1 MSSSLK
7 FISFKFIN
15 FFFLLVL
22 VSMPV
27 LVIRYDVLVLQNT
40 ISEQSATE
48 YVEQLLL
55 LASVLSFAYIGW
67 DNAAYRR
74 ASFLIAAF
82 FSCMLIREFDAFF
95 DNLVYHGFWAV
106 PAITVALIAI
116 GYGLTDRNNVLLGL
130 SKMMK
135 QSHFPVLCLG
145 LAILL
150 VFSRLFGM
158 GDMWQQV
165 MGDGYLRVVKNMV
178 EEGSELLG
186 YTVIF
191 YASINYVFSYIRIPK
206 RQRATKLT
214 MLNC

>member
-1 MSSSLK
+1 M
-7 FISFKFIN
+7 
-15 FFFLLVL
+15 
-22 VSMPV
+22 
-27 LVIRYDVLVLQNT
+27 
-40 ISEQSATE
+40 
-48 YVEQLLL
+48 EQLLL

-95 DNLVYHGFWAV
+95 DHLVYHGFWAV
-106 PAITVALIAI
+106 PAIIVALIAI
-116 GYGLTDRNNVLLGL
+116 GYALTDRNNVLLGL

-165 MGDGYLRVVKNMV
+165 MGDGY
-178 EEGSELLG
+178 ELLG

>member
-22 VSMPV
+22 VSLPV
-27 LVIRYDVLVLQNT
+27 LVIRYDVLVLQNA

-55 LASVLSFAYIGW
+55 LASILSFTYIGW
-67 DNAAYRR
+67 DNAQYRR
-74 ASFLIAAF
+74 ANFLIAAF
-82 FSCMLIREFDAFF
+82 FSCMLIRELDAFF
-95 DNLVYHGFWAV
+95 DHLVYHGFWAV
-106 PAITVALIAI
+106 PAITVALITI
-116 GYGLTDRNNVLLGL
+116 GYALTDRNNVLLGL
-130 SKMMK
+130 AKMMK
-135 QSHFPVLCLG
+135 QSHFSVLCLG

-178 EEGSELLG
+178 EEGTELLG

-206 RQRATKLT
+206 RQRETKLT